1 MNCESKMQT
10 LEAIRHAARS
20 ISTEFPRGGD
30 GRLVSAIHEGPY
42 LERLKQALGPQ
53 FHFEIAPPRH
63 WYDFKVDGI
72 PINLKITEG
81 GTDNA
86 FNKAALLFT
95 YSGQVPLRTA
105 GNMNQLL
112 SRLKDL
118 QALTIRDPSTEYHYL
133 VIHKRTGNFILKSI
147 LDIHTYI
154 PNCAADNKM
163 QINWDNEFS
172 NQNYAAPDRREKLK
186 TLLRVIQEA
195 CRKQIDNMRQFA
207 ECPIDSLM

>member
-1 MNCESKMQT
+1 MQT
-10 LEAIRHAARS
+10 LEAIRQAARS
-20 ISTEFPRGGD
+20 ISMEFPRGGD
-30 GRLVSAIHEGPY
+30 GRLTSAIHEGPY
-42 LERLKQALGPQ
+42 LARLREAMGPQ

-86 FNKAALLFT
+86 FNKTALIFT
-95 YSGQVPLRTA
+95 YCGQCPQRTT

-112 SRLKDL
+112 GRLRDCR
-118 QALTIRDPSTEYHYL
+118 ALTDRDPITEYHYL
-133 VIHKRTGNFILKSI
+133 VIHKRTGNFILKSL

-172 NQNYAAPDRREKLK
+172 NQNYQAPDRREKMK
-186 TLLRVIQEA
+186 SLLRVVQEA
-195 CRKQIDNMRQFA
+195 CRKQIDNMRQFT
-207 ECPIDSLM
+207 EFNIDSLM

>member
-1 MNCESKMQT
+1 MNFEPKMQT

-20 ISTEFPRGGD
+20 ISMEFPRGGD
-30 GRLVSAIHEGPY
+30 GRLTSAIHEGPY

-95 YSGQVPLRTA
+95 YSGQVPVRTA

-118 QALTIRDPSTEYHYL
+118 QALTIRDPFTEYHYL

>member
-1 MNCESKMQT
+1 MNSKSKMQT

-20 ISTEFPRGGD
+20 ISMEFPRGGD

-42 LERLKQALGPQ
+42 LERLRQALGPQ

-72 PINLKITEG
+72 PINLKITDG

-95 YSGQVPLRTA
+95 YSGQIPQWTT

-112 SRLKDL
+112 GRLRDL
-118 QALTIRDPSTEYHYL
+118 QPLTVRDPVTEYHYL

-163 QINWDNEFS
+163 QINWDHEFS
-172 NQNYAAPDRREKLK
+172 NQNYTAPNRREKQRSH
-186 TLLRVIQEA
+186 LRVVQNA
-195 CRKQIDNMRQFA
+195 CEMQIDNMRQFA
-207 ECPIDSLM
+207 ECDIGSLI